1 MLRLTSVVAAFF
13 ALSLLAGCSG
23 GSSNGTPPP
32 SAQLSI
38 SPTTIS
44 FGSAV
49 VGSTTAGTGTIA
61 TLTNTGNASLT
72 ITSIVLSDTSDFS
85 MTNGCGTSLVAAA
98 NCKLTFAFTP
108 TSAASL
114 SATVTISDSSS
125 GSPQTITLT
134 GTGTAGT
141 PQITFAPSNAL
152 IFPSTTIGQT
162 SAPQTLTVTN
172 TGNAALTL
180 SVGALAGA
188 VTDFTSTTTCGTSL
202 APNANCTFTFAFT
215 PQTTKTLTAGITLTD
230 NASNSPQT
238 ITLTGIGTPVPVPLA
253 TVAPGSLTFSST
265 AVGSTS
271 TAQSFTLA
279 NPGTVALSISGIALG
294 GQSPADFA
302 ITSNTCS
309 ASPATLAAGLSCTI
323 SVTFSPASV
332 ATYGAT
338 LTVTDN
344 AGGTAGSTQIVTL
357 QGMGTPAPPP
367 VVTFTPASGLSFP
380 TTTVGQTS
388 TSQGLMLSNSGGS
401 TLNFSYVPS
410 GATADFTLNTAAST
424 CGTSLAVGSSC
435 TLTFA
440 FAPQA
445 TGNLSET
452 LTFTDNAAT
461 PTQTVALTGTATP
474 GPTPQGTL
482 TPATGLVFPT
492 TAAGTTAAQT
502 QVVTLTNTGNATL
515 TIGGIAIGGANPSDF
530 SQTNACPATLAQ
542 NASCQITVSF
552 SPAAA
557 ASYTAALTVTDNSG
571 NALLSTQ
578 SVPLKGIGSSGPVTV
593 THTLY
598 PFPEKDNSV
607 TPLYALINGAKSTI
621 DMTMYK
627 FADTTFL
634 SDLVAACANK
644 VTVRV
649 LLDGGTDTKSINTP
663 AYTQLNTS
671 GTYCSAEFSNTAFQ
685 ATHQKT
691 ITVDGTTTAIMTL
704 NLQSQYYSTS
714 RDFAL
719 IENDPADIAAIE
731 TIFNADY
738 AAGTPYGGTQGAS
751 DFANQGGPGDDLIW
765 APTTATSNPLAPR
778 TASSDMLAI
787 IKGATKTLLI
797 ENADMSPSGDVSSNG
812 IVAALENACKNNKVT
827 VNLVMSE
834 DSTTPPL
841 SPYASNWI
849 ALEVAGCGVHV
860 YADTTTGMYIHANAI
875 VADYGLSTQNAYVGS
890 IKYSDASML
899 DSRELGLYVTDPAA
913 VTLLNTTMSS
923 DYAGGVVFQGGI
935 VF

>member
-1 MLRLTSVVAAFF
+1 MLRLTSVVAALF
-13 ALSLLAGCSG
+13 ALSLLAGCGGG
-23 GSSNGTPPP
+23 GSSSGTPPP

-38 SPTTIS
+38 TPTTIS
-44 FGSAV
+44 LGSVV
-49 VGSTTAGTGTIA
+49 VGASGTASTA

-72 ITSIVLSDTSDFS
+72 ITSIVLSDTSNFS
-85 MTNGCGTSLVAAA
+85 MTNGCGASLAAA
-98 NCKLTFAFTP
+98 ASCKLTFTFTP
-108 TSAASL
+108 QSAAAL
-114 SATVTISDSSS
+114 SATVTVSDNSS
-125 GSPQTITLT
+125 GSPQTIALT

-141 PQITFAPSNAL
+141 PQITFAPSNTL
-152 IFPSTTIGQT
+152 TFPNTTIGQT

-188 VTDFTSTTTCGTSL
+188 SADFTSTTTCGTSL
-202 APNANCTFTFAFT
+202 APNANCTFTFAFK
-215 PQTTKTLTAGITLTD
+215 PQTTGNLTAVITLTD

-238 ITLTGIGTPVPVPLA
+238 IVVTGIGTAVPLA
-253 TVAPGSLTFSST
+253 TLTPSPFTFPPT

-271 TAQSFTLA
+271 VAQSFTLA
-279 NPGTVALSISGIALG
+279 NPGTAALSISGVTLG

-302 ITSNTCS
+302 ITAKTC
-309 ASPATLAAGLSCTI
+309 PATLAAGLTCTI
-323 SVTFSPASV
+323 SVTFTPAT
-332 ATYGAT
+332 AANYGAT
-338 LTVTDN
+338 LTITDN

-357 QGMGTPAPPP
+357 QGNGTAPPP
-367 VVTFTPASGLSFP
+367 PVLTFTPASGLSFP

-388 TSQGLMLSNSGGS
+388 AAQGLTLSNTGGS
-401 TLNFSYVPS
+401 ALNFSYVPS

-515 TIGGIAIGGANPSDF
+515 TIGGIAIGGTNPSDF

-542 NASCQITVSF
+542 NTSCQITVSF

-607 TPLYALINGAKSTI
+607 TPLYALIKGAKSTI
-621 DMTMYK
+621 DMTMYE

-649 LLDGGTDTKSINTP
+649 LLDGGTNTKSINTS

-671 GTYCSAEFSNTAFQ
+671 GTNCSAEFSNTAFQ

-778 TASSDMLAI
+778 TASNDMLGI

-797 ENADMSPSGDVSSNG
+797 ENADMGPSGDVNAG
-812 IVAALENACKNNKVT
+812 NIVSALEAACKNKVT
-827 VNLVMSE
+827 VNIVMSE

-860 YADTTTGMYIHANAI
+860 YADTTTGMYIHANAV

-890 IKYSDASML
+890 IKYSDASMV
-899 DSRELGLYVTDPAA
+899 DSRELGLYVTDPTA

-935 VF
+935 VD